1 MKSIKYLRMA
11 LMALAVS
18 LSASS
23 CMDDDWKAPAGDTP
37 AYGNNQLEEK
47 NVISIQQLKDTYGA
61 LQKDQVNDTVRIAE
75 GTQIRGIVTGND
87 IEGNLYNQITVDDG
101 TAGIIICVAQGGMFG
116 QVAVGQEILVD
127 LGNLYYGTYRTQ
139 PQVGVA
145 YHNVEKD
152 QNYPSRMNR
161 NEWQERFKAIGKP
174 DPAKVQPIVI
184 DNVDDLKNETT
195 AYKLA
200 GRLVTV
206 KNVEFDKADGAT
218 TYAPESEGYSTG
230 FGVTRYFKNCTMQ
243 KQQVGVRTSCYAD
256 FAAEKLPQGKLNVTG
271 ILSCYKSSLTSSYG
285 NTVQFALRQAS
296 DVQKVAE

>member
-47 NVISIQQLKDTYGA
+47 NVISIQQLKDTYVA

>member
-206 KNVEFDKADGAT
+206 KNVEFDKADGTT